1 MVTLRQLHYLD
12 ALADTLHFGQAAEAC
27 AVTQPAL
34 SMQIKELD
42 GECCRPVVMRIVK
55 ILTHWHYFSLGPAVR
70 LDFASHV
77 LSAQLSRIFRRNGKE
92 LPFRALCQ
100 WNHNGHSDLRVRHLT
115 SNRASLRE
123 RD

>member
-55 ILTHWHYFSLGPAVR
+55 ILTHWHYFSLGPAVQ
-70 LDFASHV
+70 LGFASHV

-92 LPFRALCQ
+92 LPFPCPMSVESQRAFRFTRTPFNEQ
-100 WNHNGHSDLRVRHLT
+100 PSEFT
-115 SNRASLRE
+115 
-123 RD
+123 

>member
-1 MVTLRQLHYLD
+1 MTLRQLHYLD

-77 LSAQLSRIFRRNGKE
+77 RPAVPNIQAKRQGAAVSVPYVSGITTGIPIYAYAI
-92 LPFRALCQ
+92 
-100 WNHNGHSDLRVRHLT
+100 
-115 SNRASLRE
+115 
-123 RD
+123 